1 MSDYE
6 KLQAEL
12 SELQKKYSTLSA
24 AYQETCTEVILEFV
38 ILLYFEINM
47 SIG

>member
-24 AYQETCTEVILEFV
+24 AYQETCAEVISGVCNPPVL
-38 ILLYFEINM
+38 
-47 SIG
+47 